1 MAPQFELCFGSPENA
16 PDIHAQWDGRYSMM
30 CGSSSGSGLSLD
42 PDFAFEVSDDVIHH
56 TSHTVEHFYQLFARS
71 RSWPARSFVPVG

>member
-16 PDIHAQWDGRYSMM
+16 PNIHAQWDGRYSMM

-42 PDFAFEVSDDVIHH
+42 PDFA
-56 TSHTVEHFYQLFARS
+56 
-71 RSWPARSFVPVG
+71 

>member
-42 PDFAFEVSDDVIHH
+42 PDFA
-56 TSHTVEHFYQLFARS
+56 
-71 RSWPARSFVPVG
+71 